1 MDTSVTRLLVATRQ
15 LLEALSEW
23 SKGKVT
29 DEQVTSRQLPDRVS
43 VLMVV
48 FAGIRRL
55 RQARQRFQYG
65 SNFLCVVWYLD
76 GVSQASE
83 WRSVRG

>member
-29 DEQVTSRQLPDRVS
+29 DEQVSLRPSEVGLP
-43 VLMVV
+43 
-48 FAGIRRL
+48 
-55 RQARQRFQYG
+55 
-65 SNFLCVVWYLD
+65 
-76 GVSQASE
+76 
-83 WRSVRG
+83 